1 MMKKIFLGVVA
12 ILLTMSVNGQITSGA
27 KFGITFSKL
36 SGFEANGAGLI
47 DNVSST
53 VEDGRTGYFAG
64 FFVGIPINEKLSFQ
78 PEFQYVQQGSN
89 AEALRVDYLQLPLA
103 INLDVS
109 EKFYLNAGPQLGLR
123 IWTPGDSN
131 LIDTFDYSVF
141 GSVGYNITE
150 SIFIEGRYSLG
161 LNDIAKGGRI
171 PLDVNDDL
179 TSPSFKNTYFYFGV
193 GYKL

>member
-1 MMKKIFLGVVA
+1 MKKLLLGVVA
-12 ILLTMSVNGQITSGA
+12 IVVTMSVNSQINSGA
-27 KFGITFSKL
+27 KFGIAFSQL
-36 SGFEANGAGLI
+36 SGFEANGAGLV
-47 DNVSST
+47 DNIAST
-53 VEDGRTGYFAG
+53 IEDGRTGYFAG

-103 INLDVS
+103 FNYDIN
-109 EKFYLNAGPQLGLR
+109 EKFFVNVGPQLGLR
-123 IWTPGDSN
+123 VWSPNDSG

-141 GSVGYNITE
+141 GSIGYHITE

-161 LNDIAKGGRI
+161 LNDIATGRII
-171 PLDVNDDL
+171 PLDINDAL
-179 TSPSFKNTYFYFGV
+179 TSPSFKNTYFYFGI